1 MKSDRKNKRS
11 SKGSHKK
18 IKQQRTQRTQRKTNK
33 SHSIK
38 SKRNSKKSKKS
49 KKRQNGG
56 ECEYLKVQGFDLP
69 DLKIPEQYGLLNES
83 CQPSTGGVSSV
94 GVLDGHPNM
103 ST

>member
-18 IKQQRTQRTQRKTNK
+18 SKQQRTQRKMT
-33 SHSIK
+33 
-38 SKRNSKKSKKS
+38 KRNSRKMTKRNSRKS

-83 CQPSTGGVSSV
+83 CQPSTGGVSSE
-94 GVLDGHPNM
+94 GVLHGHPNM
-103 ST
+103 TT